1 MARRHD
7 NKGRSKGYADFVKLD
22 RVLLHTPA
30 YGSLT
35 TQARAVLVELY
46 DRYKGYNNGCIGL
59 SVRSAAEHCNI
70 AKDTANRALR
80 ELVEKGFIEC
90 VTPGG
95 FSRKTPHAT
104 EWRLTQHRCDVTGA
118 TPTKGY
124 MKWGRE
130 KKTRSQNAPTAVPSR
145 DRSTPSTLSSG
156 PDLGPPTPVSVSPA
170 VPSNGTH
177 IESSHVADALKGQG
191 GPPPSKQGGQPAL
204 VLVPRSSSKAMEM
217 PQDIPAPKSTC
228 ADDQSGGLTVRISK
242 PQIPN

>member
-7 NKGRSKGYADFVKLD
+7 NKGRSNGYADFVKLD

-46 DRYKGYNNGCIGL
+46 DRYKGYNNGYIGL

-95 FSRKTPHAT
+95 FSRKTPHAA

-118 TPTKGY
+118 TPTKDY

-145 DRSTPSTLSSG
+145 NRSTPSTSSSG
-156 PDLGPPTPVSVSPA
+156 PDLGPPTPISVSPT

-177 IESSHVADALKGQG
+177 LESSHTAVAADGKG
-191 GPPPSKQGGQPAL
+191 GPPPSKQGGPPPKHL
-204 VLVPRSSSKAMEM
+204 PKRPRETAV
-217 PQDIPAPKSTC
+217 KSPNRTERLR
-228 ADDQSGGLTVRISK
+228 ASEDASATVSVS
-242 PQIPN
+242 QLPN